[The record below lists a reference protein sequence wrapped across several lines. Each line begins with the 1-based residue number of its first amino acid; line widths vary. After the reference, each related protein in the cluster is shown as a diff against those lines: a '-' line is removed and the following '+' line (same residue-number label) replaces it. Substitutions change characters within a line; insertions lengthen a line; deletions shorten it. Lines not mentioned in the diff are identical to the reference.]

1 MANKY
6 MVKTNEKNCIEMTKP
21 NSSIIVYKIPYK
33 EMKNRVVDVNI
44 TNRFI
49 VYILVGKNTEGK
61 DIIYVGK
68 SKNGID
74 NRPTAHEDENKKWK
88 VCYVLT
94 TFAER
99 TFFNDGTIMYIE
111 DQINQRLRTLD
122 MYENTTKVTTA
133 DTTNIFD
140 KEFCDEYIEEVYKM
154 LYVLGLDLNLEEIE
168 MEGPVL
174 ARTAPVGLED
184 MYNNLANVFRVPDE
198 KDLEK
203 RESAFGFKKPTEE
216 VLTDDYSDEV
226 LEKYSESDLS
236 AFRVA
241 NEKDLGM

>member
-6 MVKTNEKNCIEMTKP
+6 MVKTNDKNCIEMTKP

-49 VYILVGKNTEGK
+49 VYILVGKNTDDK

-122 MYENTTKVTTA
+122 MYENTTKVTTS

-154 LYVLGLDLNLEEIE
+154 LYILGLDLTLEEVE

-174 ARTAPVGLED
+174 ARTVPTGLED
-184 MYNNLANVFRVPDE
+184 MYNNLANVFRVPNE

-203 RESAFGFKKPTEE
+203 EENTFGFRKPVNED
-216 VLTDDYSDEV
+216 LSI
-226 LEKYSESDLS
+226 ESDLS
-236 AFRVA
+236 AFRVP
-241 NEKDLGM
+241 NEKDLGV

>member
-6 MVKTNEKNCIEMTKP
+6 LIEVNNKNCVEMTKP

-49 VYILVGKNTEGK
+49 VYILVGKNTEGN

-99 TFFNDGTIMYIE
+99 TFFNDGTTMYIE
-111 DQINQRLRTLD
+111 DKINQRLRSIN
-122 MYENTTKVTTA
+122 MYENTTKVTTS
-133 DTTNIFD
+133 DTTNTFD
-140 KEFCDEYIEEVYKM
+140 KEFCDEYIEEVCKM
-154 LYVLGLDLNLEEIE
+154 LYILGLDLNIEEEENEKPI
-168 MEGPVL
+168 L
-174 ARTAPVGLED
+174 ARTVPTDLED
-184 MYNNLANVFRVPDE
+184 VYNNLANVFNTPDE
-198 KDLEK
+198 NDFKNENN
-203 RESAFGFKKPTEE
+203 AFRNPSEE
-216 VLTDDYSDEV
+216 
-226 LEKYSESDLS
+226 DLS
-236 AFRVA
+236 NKSGVNAFRTA
-241 NEKDLGM
+241 NDKDLGI

>member
-6 MVKTNEKNCIEMTKP
+6 MVKTNDKNCIEMTKP

-49 VYILVGKNTEGK
+49 VYILVGKNTDGK

-154 LYVLGLDLNLEEIE
+154 LYILGLDLTLEEVE

-174 ARTAPVGLED
+174 ARTVPTGLED
-184 MYNNLANVFRVPDE
+184 MYNNLANVFRVPNE

-203 RESAFGFKKPTEE
+203 EENTFGFRKPVNED
-216 VLTDDYSDEV
+216 LSI
-226 LEKYSESDLS
+226 ESDLS
-236 AFRVA
+236 AFRVP
-241 NEKDLGM
+241 NEKDLGV

>member
-6 MVKTNEKNCIEMTKP
+6 MVKTNDKNCIEMTKP

-49 VYILVGKNTEGK
+49 VYILVGKNTDGK

-88 VCYVLT
+88 ICYVLT

-122 MYENTTKVTTA
+122 MYENTTKVTTS

-154 LYVLGLDLNLEEIE
+154 LYILGLDLTLEEVE
-168 MEGPVL
+168 VEGPVL
-174 ARTAPVGLED
+174 ARTVPTDLED
-184 MYNNLANVFRVPDE
+184 MYNNLANVFRTPDE
-198 KDLEK
+198 KDLGKE
-203 RESAFGFKKPTEE
+203 ENSFGFREP
-216 VLTDDYSDEV
+216 VDED
-226 LEKYSESDLS
+226 LSIESDLS
-236 AFRVA
+236 AFRTP
-241 NEKDLGM
+241 NEKDLGV

>member
-6 MVKTNEKNCIEMTKP
+6 MVKANDKSCIEMTKP

-154 LYVLGLDLNLEEIE
+154 LDILGLDLNLEEIE

-203 RESAFGFKKPTEE
+203 KENRKNRRNRRQKVAREAAPEQVS
-216 VLTDDYSDEV
+216 
-226 LEKYSESDLS
+226 EK
-236 AFRVA
+236 A
-241 NEKDLGM
+241 

>member
-6 MVKTNEKNCIEMTKP
+6 MVKTNDKNCIEMTKP

-49 VYILVGKNTEGK
+49 VYILVGKNTNGK

-88 VCYVLT
+88 ICYVLT

-122 MYENTTKVTTA
+122 MYENTTKVTTS

-154 LYVLGLDLNLEEIE
+154 LYILGLDLTLEEVE

-174 ARTAPVGLED
+174 ARTVPTGLED
-184 MYNNLANVFRVPDE
+184 MYNNLANVFRVPNE

-203 RESAFGFKKPTEE
+203 EENTFGFRKPVNED
-216 VLTDDYSDEV
+216 LSI
-226 LEKYSESDLS
+226 ESDLS
-236 AFRVA
+236 AFRVP
-241 NEKDLGM
+241 NEKDLGV

>member
-6 MVKTNEKNCIEMTKP
+6 MVKTNDKNCIEMTKP

-49 VYILVGKNTEGK
+49 VYILVGKNTDGK

-88 VCYVLT
+88 ICYILT

-111 DQINQRLRTLD
+111 DKINQRLRTLD
-122 MYENTTKVTTA
+122 MYENTTKVTTS

-154 LYVLGLDLNLEEIE
+154 LYVLGLDLTLEEVE

-174 ARTAPVGLED
+174 ARTVPTDLED
-184 MYNNLANVFRVPDE
+184 MYNNLANVFRAPDE
-198 KDLEK
+198 KDLGKE
-203 RESAFGFKKPTEE
+203 ENSFGFRKP
-216 VLTDDYSDEV
+216 VNANLPV
-226 LEKYSESDLS
+226 ESDLS
-236 AFRVA
+236 AFRA
-241 NEKDLGM
+241 PNEKDLGV